1 MFLPF
6 INGLHPFLIC
16 VADEKG
22 NKVAISHVSSAKDLE
37 DVFRT
42 ECIRW
47 DKFDN
52 K

>member
-6 INGLHPFLIC
+6 INGLHSFPSC

-22 NKVAISHVSSAKDLE
+22 NKVAISRVSSAKDLE

-42 ECIRW
+42 DCM
-47 DKFDN
+47 KMG
-52 K
+52 